1 MLERPDGFAQYVS
14 RGAVDHNGDLF
25 FGHCC
30 GPMPVGLFK
39 VTMPPDRKR
48 PNAHLPMRM
57 WG

>member
-1 MLERPDGFAQYVS
+1 M
-14 RGAVDHNGDLF
+14 AVDMLRGPGYGSPQDLF